1 MLIKPLFQFIQS
13 PAPSGIFQAVE
24 GRVSVF
30 DLIQMGCDR
39 LADVETLRPACQLGK
54 FSESVFKGGGNAD
67 GEHREHLV
75 YVVIQSIQRLD
86 LPVNVSSR
94 DCRDHWLCRYPFTLE
109 LMAEEKE
116 LRYDPAAIEQKWQ
129 QRWAADPMLYAAEPA
144 SGSKPKYFVLE
155 MLPYPSGQLH
165 MGHVRNYAIGDALA
179 RQMWMRGYNV
189 LHPMGWDAF
198 GLPAENAALKNNTP
212 PREWTLANI
221 AAMKRQMLRLGLGYD
236 WATEVTT
243 CLPDYYRWNQWFF
256 LRMYEKGLVYRKKS
270 KVNWCPECA
279 TVLANEQVI
288 DGCCWRHE
296 DTKVEQRD
304 LEQWFLRTTNYAQEL
319 LDGLDKLDG
328 WPEKVRT
335 MQRNWIG
342 RSEGTEVDFFLAS
355 DDIVAG
361 STDSPVVFS
370 PKPDTVRIR
379 VFTTRVDTIF
389 GATSVQL
396 APEHPLVTF
405 FASADTALKAQ
416 VGMLLNEQ
424 KKAREAA
431 NIGEIEKHGIP
442 TGKFAVNPYNGQ
454 RVPIWVANYVL
465 MEYGTGAIMS
475 VPAHDERDFEF
486 AQKYGIDI
494 RRVIAP
500 AGREGG
506 QTELPFVSE
515 DGVLVNSGEYNGLT
529 CAQAQGQLQAAA
541 ARSAFGEA
549 KVIFR
554 LKDWGI
560 SRQRY
565 WGTPIPMIHCE
576 RDGLVPVPDD
586 QLPVILPEKI
596 EITQQGGSPLSR
608 VPEFVN
614 VTCPKCGGPAKR
626 ETDTMDTF
634 VDSSWYFYRYTDAHN
649 AKAPFDPAVVR
660 YWFPI
665 DQYIGGV
672 EHAILHLIYSRFWTK
687 VMRDLGIV
695 ANDEPATRLFTQG
708 MVIKDGAKMS
718 KSKGNVVSPD
728 DMVARYGA
736 DATRMYALFAAPPD
750 RDLDW
755 QEDGVAG
762 VSRFLARVWRIVD
775 RHAAIIGRE
784 PGASHPFRE
793 ESGKDGAPQS
803 SENGPGQRL
812 LRKMHQTIAR
822 ITLDFEGR
830 WHFNT
835 CVAAIMEYV
844 NELQAADA
852 ELSAGAVPAPVLHEL
867 LRTLVLLL
875 APFAPFLAA
884 ELWEE
889 LGERGNVLRA
899 PWPKSDPE
907 LAKEDEIE
915 IPVQING
922 KLATLVR
929 VAAETDAKTMEAAAL
944 ADPKVAARIAGRNV
958 VKVIVVPGRAVNL
971 VVK

>member
-1 MLIKPLFQFIQS
+1 M
-13 PAPSGIFQAVE
+13 
-24 GRVSVF
+24 
-30 DLIQMGCDR
+30 
-39 LADVETLRPACQLGK
+39 AD
-54 FSESVFKGGGNAD
+54 
-67 GEHREHLV
+67 
-75 YVVIQSIQRLD
+75 
-86 LPVNVSSR
+86 
-94 DCRDHWLCRYPFTLE
+94 
-109 LMAEEKE
+109 EKE
-116 LRYDPAAIEQKWQ
+116 QLRYDPAAIEQKWQ
-129 QRWAADPMLYAAEPA
+129 ERWAADPRLYAAEPA
-144 SGSKPKYFVLE
+144 TSSKPKYYVLE

-198 GLPAENAALKNNTP
+198 GLPAENAALKNHTP

-221 AAMKRQMLRLGLGYD
+221 AAMKRQFQRLGMGFD

-243 CLPDYYRWNQWFF
+243 CMPDYYRWNQWFF
-256 LRMYEKGLVYRKKS
+256 LRMYERGLAYRKKS

-304 LEQWFLRTTNYAQEL
+304 LVQWFFRITAYAQEL
-319 LDGLDKLDG
+319 LDDLDKLDG

-342 RSEGTEVDFFLAS
+342 RSEGTEVDFFLAEKV
-355 DDIVAG
+355 DKGLGTTDQG
-361 STDSPVVFS
+361 SEKQGPRDQGT
-370 PKPDTVRIR
+370 KGTEKTRIR

-389 GATSVQL
+389 GATSVQF
-396 APEHPLVTF
+396 APEHPLVTEF
-405 FASADTALKAQ
+405 CAADSALKHQ
-416 VGMLLNEQ
+416 IDGLLDEQ
-424 KKAREAA
+424 RKAREAGDLGA
-431 NIGEIEKHGIP
+431 IEKHGVA
-442 TGKFAVNPYNGQ
+442 TGRFAINPYNGE
-454 RVPIWVANYVL
+454 RVPIWVANYIL
-465 MEYGTGAIMS
+465 MDYGTGAIMS
-475 VPAHDERDFEF
+475 VPGHDERDFEF
-486 AQKYGIDI
+486 ATKYGIEI
-494 RRVIAP
+494 RQVIKP
-500 AGREGG
+500 VEEGEG
-506 QTELPFVSE
+506 SDALPFVSE
-515 DGVLVNSGEYNGLT
+515 DGVLVNSGEYNGLG
-529 CAQAQGQLQAAA
+529 CVQAQKKLQEVATRGQ
-541 ARSAFGEA
+541 FGEP

-554 LKDWGI
+554 LKDWGV

-576 RDGLVPVPDD
+576 HDGLVAVPDD

-596 EITQQGGSPLSR
+596 EITQQGGSPLAR

-614 VTCPKCGGPAKR
+614 TTCPKCCGPARR

-634 VDSSWYFYRYTDAHN
+634 VDSSWYFYRYTDAKN
-649 AKAPFDPAVVR
+649 AKAPFDPAIVK

-687 VMRDLGIV
+687 VMRDLGLIK
-695 ANDEPATRLFTQG
+695 NDEPVGRLFTQG

-736 DATRMYALFAAPPD
+736 DSARMYSLFAAPPD

-762 VSRFLARVWRIVD
+762 VSRFLGRVWRIVTKYAPVV
-775 RHAAIIGRE
+775 RKAGAQKVAAPAGL
-784 PGASHPFRE
+784 SL
-793 ESGKDGAPQS
+793 K
-803 SENGPGQRL
+803 L
-812 LRKMHQTIAR
+812 LRKLHQTVAK

-835 CVAAIMEYV
+835 DVAAIMELV
-844 NELQAADA
+844 NEMQAADA
-852 ELSAGAVPAPVLHEL
+852 QLASSEVPAPVVREL
-867 LRTLVLLL
+867 LRSLVLLL

-889 LGERGNVLRA
+889 LGGDGAILRA
-899 PWPKSDPE
+899 PWPKSDPG

-922 KLATLVR
+922 KLVTVVR
-929 VAAETDAKTMEAAAL
+929 VAAGADPNTIEAAAL
-944 ADPKVAARIAGRNV
+944 ANDKVRERIAGKTL
-958 VKVIVVPGRAVNL
+958 VKVIVAPSRAVNL